1 MMHEKIAL
9 FFSEKYNK
17 EPFLPLYNGKNV
29 VKQQFMILLDD
40 KTPALLAAAA
50 AAKPNDTLPPPDE
63 FGQMVK
69 TQDSISQ
76 ALSDSLKNMDLTDF
90 KAVVTGEN
98 TFIKDSLHQL
108 TELSVAFLPKLIAAI
123 IVLWLGL
130 KLANMLRKL
139 IVKALD
145 KRGAEG
151 SLKSFLGSLVN
162 LLLKAMVILMAMDI
176 VGIKAT
182 SFIALLGAMG
192 LAIGMALQ
200 GTLQNF
206 AGGVIILL
214 MKPFK
219 VDDYVEC
226 GQYKGYIK
234 EIRIFHTIMR
244 PFNGR
249 TIVIPNSELATKSLI
264 NHTKEPSIRLDVVAS
279 VAYGTDLKK
288 AKEVLWEVIKAEPLI
303 LWEPKKPTIAVSN
316 LGDSSVDLTLWLWTK
331 VEDYWTLWEHIRED
345 IYIAFNN
352 AGVEIPFPQVTVHQ
366 GKNGEHIQMQHRAAE
381 EHLPT
386 TAEETMG
393 EGA

>member
-1 MMHEKIAL
+1 ML
-9 FFSEKYNK
+9 
-17 EPFLPLYNGKNV
+17 
-29 VKQQFMILLDD
+29 LLDD
-40 KTPALLAAAA
+40 KTPALLAASI
-50 AAKPNDTLPPPDE
+50 PPPPDSVPPDE
-63 FGQMVK
+63 FGQMVHS
-69 TQDSISQ
+69 QDSITQ
-76 ALSDSLKNMDLTDF
+76 AISDSLKNMDITDI

-98 TFIKDSLHQL
+98 TFIKDSLHEL
-108 TELSVAFLPKLIAAI
+108 MDLSVAFLPKLIGAI
-123 IVLWLGL
+123 LVLWVGL
-130 KLANMLRKL
+130 KLANLVRKM

-151 SLKSFLGSLVN
+151 SLKSFLGSLLN

-176 VGIKAT
+176 IGIKAT

-219 VDDYVEC
+219 VDDYIEC

-249 TIVIPNSELATKSLI
+249 TIIIPNSELATKSLI
-264 NHTKEPSIRLDVVAS
+264 NHTKEPQIRLDVVAS

-288 AKEVLWEVIKAEPLI
+288 AKSVLMDVIKAEPLI
-303 LWEPKKPTIAVSN
+303 RYDFKEPVIAVSELN
-316 LGDSSVDLTLWLWTK
+316 NSSVDISVWVWVK
-331 VEDYWTLWEHIRED
+331 VEDYWDVWKHIRED

-366 GKNGEHIQMQHRAAE
+366 GKENEHIQMAHRTAE
-381 EHLPT
+381 AHQEI
-386 TAEETMG
+386 TAEEAMG

>member
-1 MMHEKIAL
+1 ML
-9 FFSEKYNK
+9 F
-17 EPFLPLYNGKNV
+17 
-29 VKQQFMILLDD
+29 LDD
-40 KTPALLAAAA
+40 KTPVLLAAAA
-50 AAKPNDTLPPPDE
+50 VPHPDSLPKDE

-76 ALSDSLKNMDLTDF
+76 ALSDSLKNMNLADV

-98 TFIKDSLHQL
+98 TFVKDSLHEL
-108 TELSVAFLPKLIAAI
+108 MNLSVAFLPKLIVAI
-123 IVLWLGL
+123 LVLWIGL
-130 KLANMLRKL
+130 KLANLVRRM

-151 SLKSFLGSLVN
+151 SLKTFLGSLINV
-162 LLLKAMVILMAMDI
+162 LLKAMVIFMAMDVI
-176 VGIKAT
+176 GIKAT

-219 VDDYVEC
+219 VDDYIEC

-249 TIVIPNSELATKSLI
+249 TIIIPNSELATKSLI
-264 NHTKEPSIRLDVVAS
+264 NHTKEPVIRLDVVAS

-288 AKEVLWEVIKAEPLI
+288 AKEVLWEVIKAEPL
-303 LWEPKKPTIAVSN
+303 LKWEPKAPVVAVSELN
-316 LGDSSVDLTLWLWTK
+316 NSSVDISMWLWVA
-331 VEDYWTLWEHIRED
+331 VEDYWTVWMRIRED

-352 AGVEIPFPQVTVHQ
+352 AGIEIPFPQVTVHQ
-366 GKNGEHIQMQHRAAE
+366 GKDGSHIHMEQRVPEAHMPVTEDEA
-381 EHLPT
+381 
-386 TAEETMG
+386 MG

>member
-1 MMHEKIAL
+1 M
-9 FFSEKYNK
+9 F
-17 EPFLPLYNGKNV
+17 
-29 VKQQFMILLDD
+29 LLDD
-40 KTPALLAAAA
+40 NTPSLMAMAATQ
-50 AAKPNDTLPPPDE
+50 KGGSTPPPPQDE
-63 FGQMVK
+63 FGQTMMA
-69 TQDSISQ
+69 QDSISQ
-76 ALSDSLKNMDLTDF
+76 ALKDSIKNMGLTDL

-98 TFIKDSLHQL
+98 TFIKDGLRAL
-108 TELSVAFLPKLIAAI
+108 TELTVQFVPKILAAI
-123 IVLWLGL
+123 LVLWIGL
-130 KLANMLRKL
+130 KVANLLRKA
-139 IVKALD
+139 IIKALD
-145 KRGAEG
+145 KRNAEP
-151 SLKSFLGSLVN
+151 SLKTFLGSLVN
-162 LLLKAMVILMAMDI
+162 LLLKAMVIFMAMDI
-176 VGIKAT
+176 IGIKAT

-219 VDDYVEC
+219 VDDYIEC

-264 NHTKEPSIRLDVVAS
+264 NHTKEPQIRLDVVAS

-288 AKEVLWEVIKAEPLI
+288 AKAVLMDVIKAEPLI
-303 LWEPKKPTIAVSN
+303 RWDFKEPVIAVSELN
-316 LGDSSVDLTLWLWTK
+316 NSSVDITLWLWLK
-331 VEDYWTLWEHIRED
+331 VEDYWTVWKNIRED

-366 GKNGEHIQMQHRAAE
+366 GKENAPIHMTSRTTEK
-381 EHLPT
+381 HLEIPENE
-386 TAEETMG
+386 AMG